1 MFPALSAILTIC
13 GGVFFV
19 AGIYLFMACLDFSF
33 LFFLKKLTQFFI
45 LSFFH
50 IFFCTIFSDAS
61 SSEDRLTLKDTT
73 MSLVLIL
80 IVGIMAFIVG
90 IIGLVFSALLSTPS
104 ILDKKK
110 SKDLK
115 NRLLTLQERFVQK
128 MKASREKELFIKTR
142 RPPLSSNVP
151 AALALNDKAV
161 DIILTP
167 SAPPQSLKVKGA
179 AEAVLAKAKLGTDTD
194 LAVMG
199 TLKAQTFHSKASQSQ
214 KNSFVDKH
222 SSYNSNENKNNSSS
236 FFNFSNPNVPIPSP
250 YLIKNLQRISTTTPT
265 GKAAVYSPMMPQ
277 EITNTS
283 ELNSAESTCLPQLFL
298 SPEEQVKAN
307 NYNAITDANP
317 ENPPP
322 PSSVD
327 LHPSPASI
335 AESKRADPLIRF
347 QRRLRI
353 YDNAE
358 IVTEGENE
366 PRNNLDSLE
375 DLEKENKT
383 GRSDDKNTTTF
394 ETDEDVEEELTAE
407 IEKKLTLEMEKES
420 ELLAQQN
427 KFTWS
432 GFFRGLIG
440 SITKTFSGGGTVKEK
455 KKSNEKEEK
464 EGEEGDNMGDEEE
477 DENNGDEKKD
487 DNDDVKEEN
496 LNDVKLSKKQEKEL
510 AKRMEERE
518 KNEKEKEEE
527 LALLQMVWKNEQQ
540 DAQWAVGESL
550 SDVPVI
556 QGQAPRL
563 IFVLLLVMIS
573 LVVLIATI
581 HFMSAYNENVS
592 KGIED
597 YVEKNKLYARQAIYM
612 RDCFFNGTTIGS
624 SIDDYPHEPTSGDIE
639 WLETMLNARVR
650 SDFLIVG
657 LFGIFTVLSCVLLI
671 VFEIG
676 LLLTRGGRET
686 KSEGRREKMVQAY
699 THAEEA
705 SSTTRFEQSMILS
718 KVDAQVVK
726 EENMTKKARA
736 KVKAKKRLAM
746 IDNLEVVK
754 RVNERL
760 RMEEEAERTGVYS
773 TVMVV
778 QAEDLDNKKK
788 GKKGSKGNGKADDN
802 DELTR
807 EEKEEE
813 LARLIEAEE
822 DAEENIFSR
831 ANEDAR
837 LVADA
842 VLSDILTDRDELT
855 KEAEELKLRLRKMRS
870 IEQSLLSE
878 QKKSKEEIIKKREED
893 SQEKSVDQKNGEGK
907 GSIDS

>member
-1 MFPALSAILTIC
+1 MA
-13 GGVFFV
+13 FV
-19 AGIYLFMACLDFSF
+19 VGIVG
-33 LFFLKKLTQFFI
+33 LFF
-45 LSFFH
+45 S
-50 IFFCTIFSDAS
+50 
-61 SSEDRLTLKDTT
+61 
-73 MSLVLIL
+73 
-80 IVGIMAFIVG
+80 AF
-90 IIGLVFSALLSTPS
+90 LSTPS
-104 ILDKKK
+104 IMDKKK

-167 SAPPQSLKVKGA
+167 SAPPQSLKVKGS

-194 LAVMG
+194 MAVMG

-222 SSYNSNENKNNSSS
+222 STHNSNENKNASSS
-236 FFNFSNPNVPIPSP
+236 FLNFSNPNVLIPSP
-250 YLIKNLQRISTTTPT
+250 YLIKNLHRISTTTPT
-265 GKAAVYSPMMPQ
+265 GKAAVYSPMMAQ

-283 ELNSAESTCLPQLFL
+283 ELNNAESTCLSQLFL

-307 NYNAITDANP
+307 NYNAVTDANP

-383 GRSDDKNTTTF
+383 GKSDDKNTTTF

-440 SITKTFSGGGTVKEK
+440 SITKTFSGGDTVKEK
-455 KKSNEKEEK
+455 KKSDAKEQK
-464 EGEEGDNMGDEEE
+464 EGEDGDNMGDEEE
-477 DENNGDEKKD
+477 DENNADEKKD
-487 DNDDVKEEN
+487 DDNDVAKEEN
-496 LNDVKLSKKQEKEL
+496 LNDVKLSKKAEKEL

-556 QGQAPRL
+556 QGQVPRL

-581 HFMSAYNENVS
+581 HFMSAYDENVS
-592 KGIED
+592 KGIDD
-597 YVEKNKLYARQAIYM
+597 YVEKNKQYARQAIYM
-612 RDCFFNGTTIGS
+612 RDCFFNVTTLGNT
-624 SIDDYPHEPTSGDIE
+624 IDDYPYEPTSGDIE
-639 WLETMLNARVR
+639 WLETMINARVR

-657 LFGIFTVLSCVLLI
+657 LFGTFTVLSCILLI

-676 LLLTRGGRET
+676 LLLSRGGRET

-705 SSTTRFEQSMILS
+705 SFTTPFEQSMILS

-754 RVNERL
+754 KVNERL

-788 GKKGSKGNGKADDN
+788 KKKGSKGNGKDNDD

-807 EEKEEE
+807 EEKEE

-822 DAEENIFSR
+822 DEEENIFSR

-837 LVADA
+837 LVTDA

-870 IEQSLLSE
+870 IEQSLLSK
-878 QKKSKEEIIKKREED
+878 QKKSKEEILKKREEE

-907 GSIDS
+907 GSVDS